1 MRQITQN
8 IKRNTLTIEELPV
21 PHCKAGEVLVRS
33 IYSAVSVGTEVMK
46 MKNADLSYFQ
56 MAKKKPEQ
64 VKDVLNTLAQQ
75 GPMATYRKVMNKLDS
90 LSPLGYSLVGE
101 VIQVGSGVNHL
112 KIGDIVA
119 CAGAGYA
126 NHSEVN
132 FIPKNLCAKVPAG
145 VDLKEAAFTT
155 IASIAMQGFR
165 QTQSQIGEN
174 VAVIGLGLLGQIL
187 IQIIQAN
194 GCRAF
199 GFDISK
205 TNAN

>member
-1 MRQITQN
+1 M
-8 IKRNTLTIEELPV
+8 
-21 PHCKAGEVLVRS
+21 RS

-101 VIQVGSGVNHL
+101 VIQVGNGVDHL
-112 KIGDIVA
+112 KKGDIVA

-132 FIPKNLCAKVPAG
+132 FIPKNLCAKVPDG
-145 VDLKEAAFTT
+145 VDLSAIKNSATKIYGVKEIHHVHIWSLSTT
-155 IASIAMQGFR
+155 ENALTAHIVP
-165 QTQSQIGEN
+165 GEHLTTEERKQMVKQLKEEFLRHN
-174 VAVIGLGLLGQIL
+174 IHHCTIELD
-187 IQIIQAN
+187 
-194 GCRAF
+194 R
-199 GFDISK
+199 
-205 TNAN
+205 